1 MTSDPSADRPD
12 LPLVSV
18 VCPFLNEARHL
29 DATIASVLAQDYPAF
44 EFILVDDG
52 STDASTAIAR
62 DLAERMPGR
71 VRYLDHPGHA
81 NHGLAA
87 SRNAGLAVA
96 SGEFIAFID
105 GDDVWRPGKLAEQVA
120 IMRAD
125 PQLGMVC
132 GAVNYWSSH
141 AGGTD
146 TIVPTGPVQDA
157 SCEPPDGLL
166 RVHPLGTAHAPCPSD
181 AMFRRAVLAEAGGS
195 EASFTGPRMVYEDQ
209 TMFARIYLRRRVHFS
224 SRVWIDYR
232 QHPDSCVAVAVR
244 DGTLALARR
253 GWVDWFEREL
263 AQSRH
268 AGDPRI
274 ARAVAEARWALDHP
288 VLFRL
293 RRRLGRLMPRQRAAP
308 GAISA

>member
-1 MTSDPSADRPD
+1 GQRRGGAVGRSVDYHDDLDCTRIAAACERPDRIADRFSPLVGGNDDRKAGRHHRKARHTLILPPGQPNWSHPRFPTCIQESMTSDPAADRPD

-52 STDASTAIAR
+52 STDASSAIAR

-87 SRNAGLAVA
+87 SRNAGMAVA
-96 SGEFIAFID
+96 NGEFIAFID
-105 GDDVWRPGKLAEQVA
+105 GDDVWRPGKLTEQVA

-157 SCEPPDGLL
+157 CCEPPDGL
-166 RVHPLGTAHAPCPSD
+166 
-181 AMFRRAVLAEAGGS
+181 
-195 EASFTGPRMVYEDQ
+195 
-209 TMFARIYLRRRVHFS
+209 
-224 SRVWIDYR
+224 
-232 QHPDSCVAVAVR
+232 
-244 DGTLALARR
+244 
-253 GWVDWFEREL
+253 
-263 AQSRH
+263 
-268 AGDPRI
+268 
-274 ARAVAEARWALDHP
+274 
-288 VLFRL
+288 
-293 RRRLGRLMPRQRAAP
+293 
-308 GAISA
+308 